1 MDFDVE
7 PLGLDGIGKHRG
19 KADAEN
25 AMCTSTPFAQGSS
38 PALVLVCAFGGI
50 AATVSRCREPSP
62 RPTALLGCLVV
73 C

>member
-25 AMCTSTPFAQGSS
+25 AMCTSTASS
-38 PALVLVCAFGGI
+38 PTLALVCAFGGI

-62 RPTALLGCLVV
+62 RPTALLGSLVV